1 MRSALIAALALV
13 GLFPSLPAHAAPAL
27 PAPVSPQPVPA
38 HAEPDPPAHAEPDP
52 AAHTEPA
59 PPARTAMFALLI
71 GADHAVDH
79 DLPVLHYADDDA
91 ARYHELFELLG
102 ARSALLAD
110 LDDNTRR
117 LHPAAAQIAAAPTMA
132 ELSRAVDRLATQV
145 AAARGS
151 GMRTVLYFVFAGH
164 GSVER
169 DAGYLALADGK
180 LSGDALARDVIERI
194 RHDTAHVIVD
204 ACSSFYL
211 AFGRGPGGSS
221 RPRSGFAVG
230 ALGRLDYVGLLLS
243 STTTRE
249 SHEWQAWEAGVFSHE
264 VRSGLYGAADS
275 DGDGVVTYRE
285 IAAFVT
291 RANQRIPSERFRPE
305 VYFRPPRQR
314 EPLLDLQRFDAGVLA
329 IEAARHGHYVVE
341 SELGVRV
348 AEFHSGAGQRVRLHL
363 PASARY
369 LRQPEVPREYLIAR
383 GGDPHQLVPV
393 EAPPGVTARGAE
405 NANFARIFDLPFDA
419 AVVAGYQGGELRLVA
434 APDGTRL
441 RHGIGWTAAALAAG
455 LAATGAGFW
464 IDALGLAAQST
475 DGLSQRDTARL
486 NDRITSRNHVALA
499 FGASAAAAATGAAL
513 LLLWPAAP
521 ATMELVPGGAALTVG
536 GGF

>member
-1 MRSALIAALALV
+1 MNRALPPTTTTATVVQRCALTAALALV
-13 GLFPSLPAHAAPAL
+13 ALPSLPAHAAPAPPQL
-27 PAPVSPQPVPA
+27 AAAASPTAPA
-38 HAEPDPPAHAEPDP
+38 E
-52 AAHTEPA
+52 AASA
-59 PPARTAMFALLI
+59 PRTAVFALLI
-71 GADHAVDH
+71 GANHAVDR

-102 ARSALLAD
+102 ARSILLAD
-110 LDDNTRR
+110 IDDNTQR
-117 LHPAAAQIAAAPTMA
+117 LHPAAAQLAVAPTMA
-132 ELSRAVDRLATQV
+132 ELTRAVDRLATQV
-145 AAARGS
+145 AAAHGS
-151 GMRTVLYFVFAGH
+151 GMRTMLYFVFAGH
-164 GSVER
+164 GSVEH

-194 RHDTAHVIVD
+194 RPDTAHVIVD

-211 AFGRGPGGSS
+211 AFGRGPGGTS

-275 DGDGVVTYRE
+275 NGDGVVTYRE

-291 RANQRIPSERFRPE
+291 RANERIPSERFRPE
-305 VYFRPPRQR
+305 VYFRPPRER

-329 IEAARHGHYVVE
+329 IEPAHHGHYVVE

-363 PASARY
+363 PATARY
-369 LRQPEVPREYLIAR
+369 LRQPEIPREYVIAP

-393 EAPPGVTARGAE
+393 EAPPAVTARGAE

-419 AVVAGYQGGELRLVA
+419 AVVAGYRSGELRLVA

-441 RHGIGWTAAALAAG
+441 RYQIGWATAALATG

-464 IDALGLAAQST
+464 LDAVRLSDQST
-475 DGLSQRDTARL
+475 GGQSQRDAARL
-486 NDRITSRNHVALA
+486 NERITSRKHIALGL
-499 FGASAAAAATGAAL
+499 GATAAAAGAGAAL
-513 LLLWPAAP
+513 LVLWPAAP